1 MEEIKDPWPNVEFVK
16 NMSTLNVTSVT
27 FKQQKRKKTYQNLK
41 RNKNQIRTFQRR
53 NTLELEKDLVFL
65 DPLLFLY
72 ADYKIKQDEEMREHH
87 PTLVCWQ

>member
-41 RNKNQIRTFQRR
+41 RNKNLRR

-72 ADYKIKQDEEMREHH
+72 ADYKIIQYEEMREHH

>member
-41 RNKNQIRTFQRR
+41 RNKNQIRTFETKHSRIGER
-53 NTLELEKDLVFL
+53 FGVFRSTAF
-65 DPLLFLY
+65 PVY
-72 ADYKIKQDEEMREHH
+72 
-87 PTLVCWQ
+87 